1 MPDVGSSRTTT
12 SEPPIRDMPT
22 LCVYRLCVCVC
33 VCVCVCMC
41 RWVSW
46 TSIAKQSTTH
56 LAIPRQ
62 SGSHMHSHLCHL
74 ATCTSCF
81 WECAVYTAVSVKQQ
95 CTIMWTSS
103 ELKEV
108 GCRLGDRRGEGFDVT
123 FASYYPQGRL
133 LPVHK
138 CCFHG
143 LYTCLKHNTWHQDFT
158 RLPFTEASN
167 CITVHYFKLENSV
180 NIFPNQD
187 HMESILY
194 ISKRFWLTMFRE
206 EWART
211 LVTPRRKIT
220 SLSSEVH
227 YRYRQLHA
235 PDHRSKHTCM
245 YIPCDQLPWAYTSNP
260 LGANNSSG
268 KSFSGVCK

>member
-1 MPDVGSSRTTT
+1 MLGVCVCDCTASFLRYCWWGKWCHWCKCPTIFIVDGSIDKLIRLSRYPHSSSLTEVCRHDPCLRGGGCSTAADPSPAEESKAIEDKASTKELEKFHTT
-12 SEPPIRDMPT
+12 SEE
-22 LCVYRLCVCVC
+22 CVCVC
-33 VCVCVCMC
+33 VCVCVWMC

-133 LPVHK
+133 LPVK
-138 CCFHG
+138 
-143 LYTCLKHNTWHQDFT
+143 YT
-158 RLPFTEASN
+158 
-167 CITVHYFKLENSV
+167 
-180 NIFPNQD
+180 
-187 HMESILY
+187 
-194 ISKRFWLTMFRE
+194 
-206 EWART
+206 
-211 LVTPRRKIT
+211 
-220 SLSSEVH
+220 
-227 YRYRQLHA
+227 
-235 PDHRSKHTCM
+235 
-245 YIPCDQLPWAYTSNP
+245 
-260 LGANNSSG
+260 
-268 KSFSGVCK
+268 